1 MIRIYKSGSKYN
13 MNPMSNSMV
22 SIIIPV
28 YNTEEFVEEAVRS
41 IMNQTLQD
49 IEIIIINDGS
59 TDNSLSIIRKL
70 ANEDDRI
77 QVYSRG
83 NQGPSATRNQGI
95 SIAKGKYLYFMDSDD
110 YLEPEALESCFFKCE
125 ENALDFIFF
134 DADILNKETNFNIHL
149 NYQRKD
155 CTSPDTLYT
164 GSQLFTI
171 LVEKNKYS
179 PSPCLNLINTKFLKE
194 INLLFLPGIIHEDQ
208 LFSTLLYLQANR
220 VMCIHKNFF
229 KRRFRSDSIMTRKFS
244 LKNIDSYFIITDRL
258 FTYASEHTET
268 RYIVDKH
275 LSKMLNAAVWLSY
288 KMPFKDRLYIARR
301 CIKDY
306 KRYVSGKNIL
316 ILLFKSFLK
325 K

>member
-1 MIRIYKSGSKYN
+1 
-13 MNPMSNSMV
+13 
-22 SIIIPV
+22 
-28 YNTEEFVEEAVRS
+28 
-41 IMNQTLQD
+41 
-49 IEIIIINDGS
+49 
-59 TDNSLSIIRKL
+59 
-70 ANEDDRI
+70 
-77 QVYSRG
+77 
-83 NQGPSATRNQGI
+83 
-95 SIAKGKYLYFMDSDD
+95 MDSDD
-110 YLEPEALESCFFKCE
+110 YLEPDALESCFLKCE
-125 ENALDFIFF
+125 KNALDFIFF
-134 DADILNKETNFNIHL
+134 DADILNKEADFDINI

-155 CTSPDTLYT
+155 CTNPDILYD
-164 GSQLFTI
+164 GIQLFTLLI
-171 LVEKNKYS
+171 DNSKYT
-179 PSPCLNLINTKFLKE
+179 PSACLNFINTKFLKD

-208 LFSTLLYLQANR
+208 LFSTLLYLHANR

-288 KMPFKDRLYIARR
+288 KMPLKDRLYIARR